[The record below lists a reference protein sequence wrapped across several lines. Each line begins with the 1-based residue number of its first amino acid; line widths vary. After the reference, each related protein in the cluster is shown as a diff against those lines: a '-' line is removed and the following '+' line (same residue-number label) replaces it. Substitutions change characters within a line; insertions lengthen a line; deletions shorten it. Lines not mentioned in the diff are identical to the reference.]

1 MFHHSQTPASPEK
14 GNGVTLHIS
23 CQKNVIE
30 PGRIVGP
37 ALENHSVRHGETE
50 IGLMKHATSPA
61 HLDVHCPGVPGPTG
75 TNSKDV
81 KTQHR
86 QHRVKNFK
94 NVILVISYGAGPTR

>member
-37 ALENHSVRHGETE
+37 ALENHSVRHGETRNRPDE
-50 IGLMKHATSPA
+50 ACDLASA
-61 HLDVHCPGVPGPTG
+61 
-75 TNSKDV
+75 S
-81 KTQHR
+81 
-86 QHRVKNFK
+86 
-94 NVILVISYGAGPTR
+94 